1 MEGGWAVALYGIRGV
16 YFCVYTCS
24 DNFLDLFLCAKT
36 ASLATSLAAYWMIST
51 LRSKCKNCCS

>member
-24 DNFLDLFLCAKT
+24 DNFLDLFSLCQDSQSCDLTRRLLDDKYP
-36 ASLATSLAAYWMIST
+36 S
-51 LRSKCKNCCS
+51 